1 MGEALKKFFGL
12 NKSRLNFRLFQD
24 LKKDAF
30 KCFFFLEKGAF
41 KRFFSINCMKICTLF
56 KS

>member
-1 MGEALKKFFGL
+1 MDEALKKIFGL
-12 NKSRLNFRLFQD
+12 NKSRLNCRLFQD

-30 KCFFFLEKGAF
+30 KCFFFLKKGAF
-41 KRFFSINCMKICTLF
+41 KRFVSIYCIQIFTLF